1 VSLINSI
8 FDFLRFNQRNWKAI
22 VLCLFAAT
30 VFWFFNALNKNYSA
44 NISFP
49 VAFDYD
55 QEKYI
60 PVRSLPTSIRMNVSG
75 LGWDLLRRSSGLKVP
90 PLVIPLERPTD
101 VQKIV
106 GSTLPAL
113 FSTQLE
119 GLQINF
125 VLTDTVHIEMDQRI
139 RRKIWLTLDSV
150 NRYLD
155 PDFGFVNTIRITPDT
170 IWLEGP
176 QRIVN
181 ALPDS
186 LSLTL
191 PRGGIDKNF
200 EDEVEVVLNHN
211 ELIKRDPPVVQV
223 SFQVERMIEVRDTL
237 RLELINIPPRLKPSY
252 DITEVQCTYRLPTS
266 LSKTMLGDSLRAI
279 VDFKNLSPGVHK
291 IAPQIT
297 GLPLQSY
304 LVKID
309 TVRINF

>member
-1 VSLINSI
+1 M
-8 FDFLRFNQRNWKAI
+8 
-22 VLCLFAAT
+22 
-30 VFWFFNALNKNYSA
+30 
-44 NISFP
+44 
-49 VAFDYD
+49 
-55 QEKYI
+55 
-60 PVRSLPTSIRMNVSG
+60 RSLPTSIRMNVSG

-119 GLQINF
+119 GMQINF
-125 VLTDTVHIEMDQRI
+125 VLTDTVYIGIDQRI
-139 RRKIWLTLDSV
+139 RRKVWLKLDSV
-150 NRYLD
+150 SRYLD
-155 PDFGFVNTIRITPDT
+155 RDFGFVNTIRITPDT

-200 EDEVEVVLNHN
+200 KDEVEVVLRHT

-223 SFQVERMIEVRDTL
+223 SFQVERMIEVKDTI
-237 RLELINIPPRLKPSY
+237 RLELINVPVRLNPSY
-252 DITEVQCTYRLPTS
+252 DITEVRCTYRLPIS
-266 LSKTMLGDSLRAI
+266 LSKTLSGDSLRAI
-279 VDFKNLSPGVHK
+279 IDFKNLTPGTYK
-291 IAPQIT
+291 ITPQIK

>member
-1 VSLINSI
+1 M
-8 FDFLRFNQRNWKAI
+8 R
-22 VLCLFAAT
+22 T
-30 VFWFFNALNKNYSA
+30 
-44 NISFP
+44 
-49 VAFDYD
+49 
-55 QEKYI
+55 
-60 PVRSLPTSIRMNVSG
+60 LPASIRMNVSG

-119 GLQINF
+119 GMQINF
-125 VLTDTVHIEMDQRI
+125 VLTDTVYIGIDQRV
-139 RRKIWLTLDSV
+139 RRKVWLKLDSID
-150 NRYLD
+150 RYLD
-155 PDFGFVNTIRITPDT
+155 RDFGFVNPITITPDT

-181 ALPDS
+181 AIPDS

-191 PRGGIDKNF
+191 PRKGIDKNF
-200 EDEVEVVLNHN
+200 NDEVEVVLNHN

-223 SFQVERMIEVRDTL
+223 SFQVEKMIEVRDTL
-237 RLELINIPPRLKPSY
+237 RLELINVPVRLKPSY
-252 DITEVQCTYRLPTS
+252 DITKVQCTYRLPTS
-266 LSKTMLGDSLRAI
+266 LANTLLGDSLRAI
-279 VDFKNLSPGVHK
+279 IDLKNLSQGKHK
-291 IAPQIT
+291 ITPQVT

-304 LVKID
+304 LVRID

>member
-1 VSLINSI
+1 MSLINSI
-8 FDFLRFNQRNWKAI
+8 FDFLRFNKRNWKAV

-49 VAFDYD
+49 VSFDYD
-55 QEKYI
+55 QEKYV

-90 PLVIPLERPTD
+90 PLVIPLERPAE

-119 GLQINF
+119 GMQINF
-125 VLTDTVHIEMDQRI
+125 VLTDTVYIGIDQRV
-139 RRKIWLTLDSV
+139 RRKVWLKLDSIS
-150 NRYLD
+150 RYLD
-155 PDFGFVNTIRITPDT
+155 RDFGFVNTITIMPDT

-200 EDEVEVVLNHN
+200 KDEVEVVLKHN

-223 SFQVERMIEVRDTL
+223 SFQVERMIEVKDTI
-237 RLELINIPPRLKPSY
+237 RLELINLPVRLRPSY
-252 DITEVQCTYRLPTS
+252 DITEVQCTYRLPIS
-266 LSKTMLGDSLRAI
+266 LSKALSGDSLRAI
-279 VDFKNLSPGVHK
+279 IDFKNLSPGKHK

-297 GLPLQSY
+297 GLPIQSY

>member
-1 VSLINSI
+1 MSLINSI
-8 FDFLRFNQRNWKAI
+8 FDFLRFNKRNWKAV

-49 VAFDYD
+49 VSFDYD

-60 PVRSLPTSIRMNVSG
+60 PVRTLPASIRMNVSG

-119 GLQINF
+119 GMQINF
-125 VLTDTVHIEMDQRI
+125 VLTDTVYIGIDQRV
-139 RRKIWLTLDSV
+139 RRKVWLKLDSID
-150 NRYLD
+150 RYLD
-155 PDFGFVNTIRITPDT
+155 SDFGFVNPITITPDT

-181 ALPDS
+181 AIPDS

-191 PRGGIDKNF
+191 PRKGIDKNF
-200 EDEVEVVLNHN
+200 NDEVEVVLKHN
-211 ELIKRDPPVVQV
+211 ELIKRNPPVVQV
-223 SFQVERMIEVRDTL
+223 SFQVEKMIEIRDTL
-237 RLELINIPPRLKPSY
+237 RLELINVPVRLKPSF

-266 LSKTMLGDSLRAI
+266 LANTLSGDSLRAI
-279 VDFKNLSPGVHK
+279 IDLKNLSQGKHK
-291 IAPQIT
+291 ITPQVT

-304 LVKID
+304 LVRID